1 MDFAIAYRDCST
13 DHRVWFRHMLVRI
26 RHVAPARHQAG
37 PRRIGQSERIIYQ
50 VAKNKPVELLGRGA
64 DGRNRLTVSVGKSSR
79 MTLLMMTAHQDL
91 AHAAI
96 RTRSATSCFDWIV
109 GHHQENLAL

>member
-1 MDFAIAYRDCST
+1 
-13 DHRVWFRHMLVRI
+13 MLVRI
-26 RHVAPARHQAG
+26 RNVAPARHQAG
-37 PRRIGQSERIIYQ
+37 QRRIGQSERIIYQ

-79 MTLLMMTAHQDL
+79 MTLRMMTAHQDL
-91 AHAAI
+91 AHAAV
-96 RTRSATSCFDWIV
+96 RTKSATSCFDRIV